1 MLTGKYLNRFYLKN
15 WWLFLIGVIA
25 LVAVDYFQLFIPD
38 YLGKIVDMFDGS
50 AVDKAALREV
60 IVGVIVVAVIMCAGR
75 ITWRLSIFNASQKME
90 AGLRH
95 LMFQKSEKL
104 SQKYYHENKVGTVM
118 AWFTTDLETI
128 EEFLGW
134 GSIMLVDA
142 LFLTA
147 FVLYKMFTLDWALT
161 LVLLVPLALIVV
173 WGMIV
178 EKVMGVKWEERQK

>member
-1 MLTGKYLNRFYLKN
+1 
-15 WWLFLIGVIA
+15 
-25 LVAVDYFQLFIPD
+25 
-38 YLGKIVDMFDGS
+38 
-50 AVDKAALREV
+50 
-60 IVGVIVVAVIMCAGR
+60 
-75 ITWRLSIFNASQKME
+75 
-90 AGLRH
+90 
-95 LMFQKSEKL
+95 MFQKSEKL

-178 EKVMGVKWEERQK
+178 EKVMGVKWEERQKEFDKLYDFSQESFTGIRVIKAFVKETQQLHAFAKVAKRTRTPTWRSCVRRSYPMP

>member
-1 MLTGKYLNRFYLKN
+1 
-15 WWLFLIGVIA
+15 
-25 LVAVDYFQLFIPD
+25 
-38 YLGKIVDMFDGS
+38 
-50 AVDKAALREV
+50 
-60 IVGVIVVAVIMCAGR
+60 
-75 ITWRLSIFNASQKME
+75 
-90 AGLRH
+90 
-95 LMFQKSEKL
+95 
-104 SQKYYHENKVGTVM
+104 M

-173 WGMIV
+173 WGMLV
-178 EKVMGVKWEERQK
+178 EKLWASSGKKDKRV